1 MAFKAN
7 LFAFK
12 AYVIHAH
19 SSSAID
25 LLYDGIAMN
34 LMDTDFFM
42 FGITLL
48 GLCQELPQVKRIE
61 CPLCSLLS
69 CPFYGKGPEECQGAE
84 MTTEGR

>member
-34 LMDTDFFM
+34 LMDTDFFYVWDNIIG
-42 FGITLL
+42 FVSGIA
-48 GLCQELPQVKRIE
+48 
-61 CPLCSLLS
+61 S
-69 CPFYGKGPEECQGAE
+69 GKEN
-84 MTTEGR
+84 